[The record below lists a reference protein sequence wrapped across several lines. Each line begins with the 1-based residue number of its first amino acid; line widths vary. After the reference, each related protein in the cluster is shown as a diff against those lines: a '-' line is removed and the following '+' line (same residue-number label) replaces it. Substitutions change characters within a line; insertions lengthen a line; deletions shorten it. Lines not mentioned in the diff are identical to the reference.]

1 MKILQIS
8 DTHNRHQQLTN
19 LPVADVIVHCGDFTD
34 MGTEDEVLDF
44 LNWFI
49 GLPYAHKVLSQA
61 IMIFVYGMQRELK
74 IYQIMSI
81 FFRTKLVKLTEL
93 DSLA

>member
-44 LNWFI
+44 LN
-49 GLPYAHKVLSQA
+49 
-61 IMIFVYGMQRELK
+61 
-74 IYQIMSI
+74 
-81 FFRTKLVKLTEL
+81 
-93 DSLA
+93 